1 MVQRIMTPTSTS
13 ATAPRETALTFV
25 QRLFSRPDLT
35 DLEVHRAIG
44 ARLAAERRDCA
55 VDKIISDAQR
65 GHGEALAFLKTVDLP
80 APTVLGAAVQGS
92 GVPAR
97 GGSTEADRMVRLA
110 SCLEPSVPVGATMK
124 LAKAFT

>member
-13 ATAPRETALTFV
+13 ATATRETALTFV

-44 ARLAAERRDCA
+44 ARLVAERRDCA

-65 GHGEALAFLKTVDLP
+65 GNDEALAFLRTVDLP
-80 APTVLGAAVQGS
+80 APTA
-92 GVPAR
+92 
-97 GGSTEADRMVRLA
+97 RLA
-110 SCLEPSVPVGATMK
+110 MPVQELGGGALRHAFCLAFGRSVVGRS
-124 LAKAFT
+124 

>member
-13 ATAPRETALTFV
+13 ATAARETALTFV

-44 ARLAAERRDCA
+44 ARLVAERRDCA

-65 GHGEALAFLKTVDLP
+65 GNGEALAFLRTVDLP
-80 APTVLGAAVQGS
+80 APTA
-92 GVPAR
+92 
-97 GGSTEADRMVRLA
+97 RLA
-110 SCLEPSVPVGATMK
+110 MPVQELGGGALRHAFCLAFGRSVVGRS
-124 LAKAFT
+124 